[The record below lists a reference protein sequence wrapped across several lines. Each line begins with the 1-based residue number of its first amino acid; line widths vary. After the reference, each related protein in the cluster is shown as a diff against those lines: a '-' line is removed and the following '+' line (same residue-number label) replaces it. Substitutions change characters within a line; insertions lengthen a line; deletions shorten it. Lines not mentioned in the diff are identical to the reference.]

1 MRAIR
6 GRRLKSQQELV
17 VFYGYVGLPEG
28 YHQSS
33 EISSK
38 ATILSTWGCMYFIVF
53 LFPPKSQF
61 YGLSFVIMF
70 PIQIDIMA
78 IPYARVFF

>member
-53 LFPPKSQF
+53 IPPKITILWFIICHHVS
-61 YGLSFVIMF
+61 Y
-70 PIQIDIMA
+70 PN
-78 IPYARVFF
+78 